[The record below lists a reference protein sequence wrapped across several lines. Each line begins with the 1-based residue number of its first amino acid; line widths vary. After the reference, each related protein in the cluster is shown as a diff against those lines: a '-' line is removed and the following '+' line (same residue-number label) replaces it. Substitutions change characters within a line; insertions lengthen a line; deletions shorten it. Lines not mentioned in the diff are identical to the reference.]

1 MPSGIRTRLASR
13 ARIGSGRHLLVSGV
27 HLREGG
33 MVRVPASARAA
44 ARHGQP
50 AAGAWPAAAPTR
62 LRHVGGLADRTLPR
76 NGAASSGFAACVTQR
91 SLLHGHSDFPRR
103 NSAMYD
109 MLSSRT
115 CRISPRGDMLERSLV
130 QNRRFAT
137 YSTAEGGGFCRIS
150 PTEAFASRSGVAY
163 RRQKGFLLR
172 CHVAYCRIATAWK
185 TKTGHLQCLFR
196 LSAFER
202 ASPPAQLET
211 ASGAPRRAARMR
223 ARMRSLLAAP
233 RFAGGFAVNPRGCRG
248 SVAARSR
255 CRG

>member
-13 ARIGSGRHLLVSGV
+13 ARIGSGRHLLVSGAC
-27 HLREGG
+27 LREGG
-33 MVRVPASARAA
+33 CGREW
-44 ARHGQP
+44 P
-50 AAGAWPAAAPTR
+50 AAGAWHAAAPAG
-62 LRHVGGLADRTLPR
+62 LRHVGTLADRIRPR
-76 NGAASSGFAACVTQR
+76 NGVASPGFAVCVPQR
-91 SLLHGHSDFPRR
+91 SLFHGRFGFPRR

-109 MLSSRT
+109 MQPSRT
-115 CRISPRGDMLERSLV
+115 CRISPRGDMLKGSLM

-163 RRQKGFLLR
+163 RRQKGFRLGCR
-172 CHVAYCRIATAWK
+172 VAYRRIATAWK
-185 TKTGHLQCLFR
+185 TKTGHMRR
-196 LSAFER
+196 LSQLPASER
-202 ASPPAQLET
+202 ASPSVRLET
-211 ASGAPRRAARMR
+211 ASDAPRRA